1 MMKRVLFCMLTLTL
15 LLGTVGC
22 AMPWNAQNAM
32 QAATPDYKGGSNGDG
47 SPSTVGVVDD
57 ANCDA
62 VEILV
67 NGAALPGFSSGRV
80 QYWVSVTNLT
90 EAPTVTATA
99 ASTQAIVDVVSTVE
113 KAVITVTSADQT
125 NEKVYTVTFVDTATY
140 DKYDLDLYTLP
151 YWDGNIVY
159 NETIMFVIDN
169 EAPLLYT
176 PDTVLSVRSSDLK
189 TEYVLGQDYEVRDG
203 KIVRLEGSRMPYF
216 TEEQFYPTSNETSPS
231 GQTQQCNVPGHPLIL
246 FSEGHYFYEHQV
258 VVTYTHTDEWE
269 GFVPQKSTKLHK
281 FVERAE
287 AGEELNIVFYG
298 DSITAGG
305 NPSGQGENPVD
316 PGTPRWSTIVTN
328 ALQARFPNATINEI
342 NTAQGGKNSQWG
354 LENIQGRV
362 VDKDPDLLVL
372 AWGMNDTGRMPTDYA
387 ELNEKMIKAV
397 LKRHPDCE
405 ILLVST
411 MLPHDKLSRFYG
423 NQRLFE
429 GKLYV
434 NAAKYDNIDVAPVTS
449 AHTSILEHKRYF
461 DMTGNNVNHP
471 TDYLTRIYAQT
482 VLRVLLG

>member
-1 MMKRVLFCMLTLTL
+1 MMKKVLFSMLALTL
-15 LLGTVGC
+15 LLATVGC
-22 AMPWNAQNAM
+22 GTPITPGSM
-32 QAATPDYKGGSNGDG
+32 QAAAPDYQGGSNGDG

-57 ANCDA
+57 ANCEA

-67 NGAALPGFSSGRV
+67 NSEALDGFSSGRV
-80 QYWVSVTNLT
+80 QYWVSVTGLT

-99 ASTQAIVDVVSTVE
+99 ASTQATVDVVTTTE

-125 NEKVYTVTFVDTATY
+125 SEKVYTVTFVDTATY
-140 DKYDLDLYTLP
+140 DKYDLDIYTLP

-159 NETIMFVIDN
+159 NETIMFVIDD

-189 TEYVLGQDYEVRDG
+189 TEYVRGQDYEVRDG
-203 KIVRLEGSRMPYF
+203 KIVRLEGSRMPFF
-216 TEEQFYPTSNETSPS
+216 TEEQFYPASKAESPT
-231 GQTQQCNVPGHPLIL
+231 GDVQACNVPGHPYIM
-246 FSEGHYFYEHQV
+246 FTEGSYFYDHQV

-305 NPSGQGENPVD
+305 NASGQAGVE
-316 PGTPRWSTIVTN
+316 PGTPRWSTMVTA

-342 NTAQGGKNSQWG
+342 NTAVGGKNSDWG
-354 LENIQGRV
+354 LTNIQGSV
-362 VDKDPDLLVL
+362 VAQDPDLLVL
-372 AWGMNDTGRMPTDYA
+372 AWGMNDKTRTPTNYA

-411 MLPHDKLSRFYG
+411 MLPHDKLPAFYG

-449 AHTSILEHKRYF
+449 VHASILEHKRYF

-482 VLRVLLG
+482 VLKVLLG